1 MRMNRLRTLTLLLSL
16 ALPTLQAGASAAPAV
31 ANANEFRARPAL
43 QTPGDFADRPASA
56 SASACGYSLQAQQ
69 LAELIRN
76 HPLQRRMRL
85 RCHPVLAAVADAKAR
100 EMAERGQVSH
110 IYGVMAPNRRLR
122 QAGYTLPSS
131 YPGSI
136 HNQVEAVSGGYATA
150 ADALQAFVD
159 SRPHRI
165 HLLAEHP
172 FYAEQDEIAVG
183 YARNPS
189 TEHVDY
195 WVVFIARRIDSG
207 NPPTLLQAEASTAPA
222 AK

>member
-1 MRMNRLRTLTLLLSL
+1 MRKNRLRTLSLLLSL
-16 ALPTLQAGASAAPAV
+16 ALPALQAGASAAPA
-31 ANANEFRARPAL
+31 ATDAHEFRARPAL
-43 QTPGDFADRPASA
+43 QTPGDFADHPV
-56 SASACGYSLQAQQ
+56 SACGHSLQAQQ
-69 LAELIRN
+69 LAELIRT

-100 EMAERGQVSH
+100 EMAARGQVSH

-150 ADALQAFVD
+150 ADALQAFLD
-159 SRPHRI
+159 SRPHRT

-195 WVVFIARRIDSG
+195 WVVFIARRSDSG
-207 NPPTLLQAEASTAPA
+207 NPPTLLQAEANTAPA
-222 AK
+222 PK

>member
-1 MRMNRLRTLTLLLSL
+1 MRMNRLRALMLTLSL
-16 ALPTLQAGASAAPAV
+16 ALPTLQAGASAAPA
-31 ANANEFRARPAL
+31 ATDAHAFRTRPAVP
-43 QTPGDFADRPASA
+43 TSVDFTDR

-69 LAELIRN
+69 LAELIRT

-85 RCHPVLAAVADAKAR
+85 HCHPVLAAVADAKAR

-150 ADALQAFVD
+150 ADALQAFLD
-159 SRPHRI
+159 SRPHRT

-183 YARNPS
+183 YARNPDS
-189 TEHVDY
+189 EHVDY

-207 NPPTLLQAEASTAPA
+207 NPPTLLQAEANTAPA
-222 AK
+222 PK